1 MSGARGRVQ
10 AGAALGLAIASL
22 LGSSAVA
29 EAQSGRVATL
39 PPPPAAPGT
48 PAQWPTRIRDDGSVI
63 VELARGYEYVVRPCA
78 YYVNLLRQHRQAQR
92 RAVQVAPQGGSG
104 QRPPGAAGLPQAP
117 GLPALPGGPGRAAT
131 TGAGRAAT
139 GAEPARRSP
148 AVPRVH
154 SSGLPYHNGIC
165 HVRDAYGRLR
175 LIPL

>member
-1 MSGARGRVQ
+1 MIGARGRMH
-10 AGAALGLAIASL
+10 AGAAVALAVAATLGFSTD
-22 LGSSAVA
+22 A
-29 EAQSGRVATL
+29 EAQSGRVATV
-39 PPPPAAPGT
+39 PSPPAAADT
-48 PAQWPTRIRDDGSVI
+48 PAQWRTRVRDDGSVI

-104 QRPPGAAGLPQAP
+104 QRPPGAAGLPQVP
-117 GLPALPGGPGRAAT
+117 GLPALPGNPGRAAT
-131 TGAGRAAT
+131 TGSGRAAT
-139 GAEPARRSP
+139 TAEAARRNP